1 MVHEDMTDDERA
13 LLEHRWAVRVNL
25 PTDVMHAAQLARR
38 ALEVAAYARLEL
50 PGQDA
55 VVQAVETL
63 EGWAVA
69 IDQRVKAERTR
80 RVLSGMDD
88 AQFQRELERV
98 GLQQSH
104 DAAEPE
110 QSEASAV
117 HDHEQGDPV

>member
-1 MVHEDMTDDERA
+1 MTDDERA

-38 ALEVAAYARLEL
+38 VLEVAAYARLEL

-69 IDQRVKAERTR
+69 IDQRVKADRAQ
-80 RVLSGMDD
+80 RVLSGMDE
-88 AQFQRELERV
+88 ARFQRELERV
-98 GLQQSH
+98 GLQQPH

-110 QSEASAV
+110 QSEASAD
-117 HDHEQGDPV
+117 HEHEQGDRA